1 MFTDQN
7 DEPVII
13 DGNYMYKNFGRAE
26 MMEAEIMD
34 YIISFWKDDPDMRK
48 MFESG
53 DRVLLGP
60 FTIPVCSTFTI
71 AHNVNRKQ

>member
-1 MFTDQN
+1 MQFTDQN
-7 DEPVII
+7 DDHVII
-13 DGNYMYKNFGRAE
+13 DGNYMYRLFRRAE

-34 YIISFWKDDPDMRK
+34 YIISYWKDDPVMKK

-60 FTIPVCSTFTI
+60 YVIPVCPFELLS
-71 AHNVNRKQ
+71 